1 MLLTSEKLLDKYGW
15 TEREK
20 FFLNLQEYSVVLVVM
35 AFILDTIILK
45 VFGKFGLLSG
55 IATLIFGILFI
66 ARTIF
71 FIKIK
76 IIKKEPYRFDWARR
90 NISMEKNPI
99 LFFVNI
105 VGYFIFS
112 IICVIAAVILVYLFI
127 TK

>member
-20 FFLNLQEYSVVLVVM
+20 FFLNLQEYSVVLVII
-35 AFILDTIILK
+35 AFIFDIIILK
-45 VFGKFGLLSG
+45 VFGKIGLLSG
-55 IATLIFGILFI
+55 VATLIFGILFI

-76 IIKKEPYRFDWARR
+76 IIKKEPFRFDYARK
-90 NISMEKNPI
+90 NISMGKNPI
-99 LFFVNI
+99 LFFVNLI
-105 VGYFIFS
+105 GCFIFS
-112 IICVIAAVILVYLFI
+112 IICIIAAAILIYLFI